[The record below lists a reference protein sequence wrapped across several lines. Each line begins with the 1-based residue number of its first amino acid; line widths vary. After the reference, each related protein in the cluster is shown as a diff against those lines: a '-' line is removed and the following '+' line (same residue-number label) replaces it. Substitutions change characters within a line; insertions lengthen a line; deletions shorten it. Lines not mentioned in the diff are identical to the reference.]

1 MSQLLYGGNL
11 LRDAVKLQMELAEPP
26 WKERKPGASGPGRE
40 VPGDKDSKG
49 EDW

>member
-1 MSQLLYGGNL
+1 M

-26 WKERKPGASGPGRE
+26 WKECEWPSGPGRE